1 MRRNSAMAN
10 ATRIKKAAATS
21 GWQRCLLLIAMA
33 TIPAHM
39 ASLTTLFMT
48 TPTRGETPSPP
59 EIPVTP
65 NPQPEIPP
73 STPSK
78 TEIAPPQP
86 GTESPQGPQGPEIVP
101 EPAMPE
107 GGPRGAPAPGGGRAR
122 GAT

>member
-73 STPSK
+73 STPSEP
-78 TEIAPPQP
+78 EIAPPQP
-86 GTESPQGPQGPEIVP
+86 GTETPQGPQGPEIVP

-107 GGPRGAPAPGGGRAR
+107 IGPLDSPAPE
-122 GAT
+122 